1 MSDRQ
6 IIVSDWRKVWRYY
19 STWALAVLA
28 VVPDIYAALVAAGLV
43 TGDDMPD
50 IAAWTVRGLAVV
62 GIVSRFINQAKPDGL
77 PPQVEPTEP

>member
-6 IIVSDWRKVWRYY
+6 ILVPDWRQVARYY

-28 VVPDIYAALVAAGLV
+28 LVPDIYAALVAAGLF
-43 TGDDMPD
+43 TGDDMPEA
-50 IAAWTVRGLAVV
+50 AAWIVRGVAVL

-77 PPQVEPTEP
+77 PPQVKPGG

>member
-1 MSDRQ
+1 MNKQ
-6 IIVSDWRKVWRYY
+6 IIVSDWRDVLRYY

-28 VVPDIYAALVAAGLV
+28 LVPDIYAALLAAGLL

-50 IAAWTVRGLAVV
+50 AATWLVRGVAIL

-77 PPQVEPTEP
+77 PPKVD